1 MRLSFAIAAAV
12 AAASTAAFA
21 TPIVLAPDEAS
32 SKDTFVYSAI
42 PSGLPFGNATYL
54 GASVESSGVHTVA
67 SLIQFDLTGVT
78 LNAGEKATLSVYAR
92 SKAGTPFSS
101 VASDPSPTAP
111 VIVDVLRV
119 TGPWDEATTTW
130 STMPGALGT
139 VSDEQSF
146 TVTELNRYYTV
157 DITQFVS
164 SWIGNPAENF
174 GILLKQ
180 RSVVPVPGAP
190 DAAAVFQSSGAAN
203 RPTLAITAI
212 PEPMSLAGLGFVT
225 MLMGRRRK

>member
-1 MRLSFAIAAAV
+1 MRLTFALTAV
-12 AAASTAAFA
+12 LAAASAASA
-21 TPIVLAPDEAS
+21 TSIVIAPDES
-32 SKDTFVYSAI
+32 TSKDTFVYSAI

-54 GASVESSGVHTVA
+54 GASLESSGVHTVA
-67 SLIQFDLTGVT
+67 SLIQFDVTGVT
-78 LNAGEKATLSVYAR
+78 MNAGDKATLSVYAR

-119 TGPWDEATTTW
+119 IGPWDEATTTW
-130 STMPGALGT
+130 STIPGALGAF
-139 VSDEQSF
+139 SEEQSF
-146 TVTELNRYYTV
+146 TVTELDRYYTV

-164 SWIGNPAENF
+164 SWIGTPADNF

-180 RSVVPVPGAP
+180 RSVVPVAGAP

-203 RPTLAITAI
+203 RPTLTITQV

-225 MLMGRRRK
+225 MLTGRRRK